1 MPGEYR
7 LWRYHHPDETEL
19 KSEYI
24 VLEAIYH
31 LQGEQGQ
38 QRFID
43 QVPQDGIEPAL
54 I

>member
-1 MPGEYR
+1 MSGESR
-7 LWRYHHPDETEL
+7 LWRYRHSDETEL

-31 LQGEQGQ
+31 LQGKQRR

-43 QVPQDGIEPAL
+43 QVPQDGIEPVL